1 MSTSTRTP
9 RAILGALALALAS
22 FSLRPS
28 AALAQGGD
36 PASTPAASSSSSNDA
51 EPRPTASSAIARQWD
66 RKLRGKRVTELSR
79 VDGGQY
85 GGGTSRT
92 DMYLCGD
99 GRLFIDS
106 QSSVAVYVDGA
117 NGSSGGRESR
127 AGRWRVVSAGEI
139 PAIEVRLDGGEE
151 GYLAIG
157 WDTRG
162 ATYLNGSKVF
172 VTNQAAARCR

>member
-1 MSTSTRTP
+1 MSTSPRTP
-9 RAILGALALALAS
+9 RTILGALALALVSAS
-22 FSLRPS
+22 T
-28 AALAQGGD
+28 ALAQGGD
-36 PASTPAASSSSSNDA
+36 PTPTPAASGGSGSSDGEA
-51 EPRPTASSAIARQWD
+51 RPTASSAIARRWD
-66 RKLRGKRVTELSR
+66 LRLRGKRVTELSR

-106 QSSVAVYVDGA
+106 QSSLAVYVDGA
-117 NGSSGGRESR
+117 NGSSGGRASR
-127 AGRWRVVSAGEI
+127 TGRWRVVSEGEI

>member
-1 MSTSTRTP
+1 MSTSIRTP
-9 RAILGALALALAS
+9 RAILGALSLAFAS
-22 FSLRPS
+22 LSIHAS
-28 AALAQGGD
+28 AARAQEGGAPVAD
-36 PASTPAASSSSSNDA
+36 APAAAASN
-51 EPRPTASSAIARQWD
+51 ESRPTAASPIARQWD
-66 RKLRGKRVTELSR
+66 RKLRGKLVTEMSR
-79 VDGGQY
+79 VDGGMY

-106 QSSVAVYVDGA
+106 QSSLAIYVDGA
-117 NGSSGGRESR
+117 NGSSGGRSSR
-127 AGRWRVVSAGEI
+127 TGRWRVVSEGEI
-139 PAIEVRLDGGEE
+139 PAIEVRLDDGEE

-172 VTNQAAARCR
+172 LTNRAAARCR